1 MQGSNQIEACS
12 SPATE
17 ILAGDPARY
26 ALFLDVDGTLLEIAA
41 TPEDVIVPAGLAALL
56 RRIAKGLD
64 GALAIITGRQLAEI
78 DALLA
83 PAKLVGAGVHGAE
96 LRLTPGG
103 EITAVAAAIPKEL
116 IDEITQLAHNWPGVI
131 IEPKGPGL
139 AIHYRQAPTL
149 RPVIEA
155 ELAAALAQHRN
166 GHGNDLVLSE
176 GRKLF
181 EVVPAGHSKGTALTA
196 LAALP
201 QFRNRIPIMIG
212 DDAGDEPAFAAAA
225 QLGGVGLRVAG
236 EHFGQAKVDLE
247 GPQSVV
253 AWLTRFAERLKV

>member
-1 MQGSNQIEACS
+1 LQGSNQIEARS
-12 SPATE
+12 ATE
-17 ILAGDPARY
+17 ILAGDPSGY
-26 ALFLDVDGTLLEIAA
+26 ALFLDVDGTLLEIAP
-41 TPEDVIVPAGLAALL
+41 TPEDVTVPAELAALL
-56 RRIAKGLD
+56 GHIAKGLD

-83 PAKLVGAGVHGAE
+83 PAKLAGAGVHGAE

-103 EITAVAAAIPKEL
+103 EITAVAATIPKEL
-116 IDEITQLAHNWPGVI
+116 VDEITQLAQRWPGAI

-149 RPVIEA
+149 KPVIEA
-155 ELAAALAQHRN
+155 ELEAALARHRN
-166 GHGNDLVLSE
+166 GSGNDLVLSE

-181 EVVPAGHSKGTALTA
+181 EVVPAGQSKGTALTA

-225 QLGGVGLRVAG
+225 QLGGIGLRVGG
-236 EHFGQAKVDLE
+236 EHFGQAKVDLD
-247 GPQSVV
+247 GPQSVL
-253 AWLTRFAERLKV
+253 AWLTRFAAQLDV